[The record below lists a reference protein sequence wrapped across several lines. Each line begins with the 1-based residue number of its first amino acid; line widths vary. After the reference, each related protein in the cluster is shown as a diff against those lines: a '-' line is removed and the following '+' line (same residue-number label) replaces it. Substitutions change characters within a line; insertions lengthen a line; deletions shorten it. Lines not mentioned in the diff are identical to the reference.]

1 MKTFKSTRFHST
13 LIKPGSSKT
22 VICSSPKT
30 LGGLSPARSR
40 LYGVPL
46 LQTTTLYKRY
56 LSQISLDD
64 KDKEK
69 DLQHYGKKKQT
80 GVSLKALMETGR
92 GDRLMEFDKLVDTS
106 RTQAGASE
114 RVQIQVA
121 CFLHRE
127 LPVRLA
133 HRALELEASSLFSQS
148 PSIRNVASWYKTSF
162 AQLRECQAPTDIEK
176 EAKFAKVIESIY
188 ERLADSS

>member
-1 MKTFKSTRFHST
+1 MKIVGMKTKH
-13 LIKPGSSKT
+13 
-22 VICSSPKT
+22 
-30 LGGLSPARSR
+30 
-40 LYGVPL
+40 L
-46 LQTTTLYKRY
+46 LWGKALFRHHKVNDGMGFRY
-56 LSQISLDD
+56 LSQQGGDD
-64 KDKEK
+64 NKDKEK

-133 HRALELEASSLFSQS
+133 HRALELEASNLFSQS

-176 EAKFAKVIESIY
+176 ESKFAKVIESIY
-188 ERLADSS
+188 ER